1 MYHIVQSQHNQVKL
15 FCHVLFSGQPVGG
28 PGGWAQPAAQPPPNC
43 PPGLEYLASVDQM
56 LVKQKVEVFEG
67 N

>member
-1 MYHIVQSQHNQVKL
+1 MSNHKIIRQIIYHVG
-15 FCHVLFSGQPVGG
+15 FFFSGQPVAG

-56 LVKQKVEVFEG
+56 MVKQKVEVFEG
-67 N
+67 NW